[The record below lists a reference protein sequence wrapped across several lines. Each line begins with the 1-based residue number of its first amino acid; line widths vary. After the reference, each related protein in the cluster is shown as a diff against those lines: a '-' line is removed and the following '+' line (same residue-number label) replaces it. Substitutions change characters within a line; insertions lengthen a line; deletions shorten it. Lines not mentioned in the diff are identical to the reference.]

1 RNGQDSISRRP
12 GGGRDPGKAARRAC
26 ESLDSGLRRS
36 DEDVIVLPWMWR
48 RSTFFVVPAPG
59 RDPDTR
65 PARHAREAWAPASA
79 GATRMESRCLGSG
92 DTQHS
97 SSSRRQAGI
106 QTQDRRAMRAK
117 PGLRPTPERRG
128 WDRVALDV
136 ATLNIVRRPG
146 ARPGSRHKT
155 GAPGARSLGSG
166 LRRSDENEIALP
178 WIWRRSTLF
187 VVPA

>member
-1 RNGQDSISRRP
+1 
-12 GGGRDPGKAARRAC
+12 

-36 DEDVIVLPWMWR
+36 DEDVIALPWMWR

-117 PGLRPTPERRG
+117 PIGVGEQYRCSPPSEPYGRFSRIRLSGQWLSTSRL
-128 WDRVALDV
+128 ALKSV
-136 ATLNIVRRPG
+136 
-146 ARPGSRHKT
+146 S
-155 GAPGARSLGSG
+155 
-166 LRRSDENEIALP
+166 
-178 WIWRRSTLF
+178 
-187 VVPA
+187 

>member
-1 RNGQDSISRRP
+1 RDPDTRPARQTREAWPPAAGGATRFFVVPAPGRDPDKAARHACEGLDSGLRRSDEDRDRIALNLEALKITRRP
-12 GGGRDPGKAARRAC
+12 GARPGSRHKTGAQGAR
-26 ESLDSGLRRS
+26 SLASGLRRS

-106 QTQDRRAMRAK
+106 QT
-117 PGLRPTPERRG
+117 
-128 WDRVALDV
+128 
-136 ATLNIVRRPG
+136 
-146 ARPGSRHKT
+146 
-155 GAPGARSLGSG
+155 
-166 LRRSDENEIALP
+166 
-178 WIWRRSTLF
+178 
-187 VVPA
+187 